1 MDRALTRA
9 AVVSSWVDKIY
20 ANDFAGAKKLLN
32 NTKSHLIG
40 IADLRMV
47 NYLMHKYKKP
57 LFDDYII
64 DTAAY
69 FTQITIPVFR
79 GSDSTVP
86 GKKIDKVDVKLL
98 FYEPWVTKPDRIESC
113 EIDLHWI
120 ENSGTSK

>member
-1 MDRALTRA
+1 
-9 AVVSSWVDKIY
+9 
-20 ANDFAGAKKLLN
+20 
-32 NTKSHLIG
+32 
-40 IADLRMV
+40 
-47 NYLMHKYKKP
+47 MHKYKKP

-79 GSDSTVP
+79 GSDSTVQ